1 MSNQPQRSLTAFLA
15 LCAVALTF
23 SPARADPPPD
33 TSPLSWM
40 RPGAKLISGYLSKPL
55 VLDDERPIYSVT
67 LTSDG
72 KDKVRLVLDP
82 NKRAFN
88 LFGDTTGET
97 EIATRTITATLKTV
111 KMADPAKMGRTLYEI
126 SAEKMNGRLYL
137 MIPSRKVGPSTVR
150 LIVRDKAG
158 AVESVIFF
166 DEDPGPALP
175 PCHPGCFPAGSSV
188 ETPSGPR
195 NIETI
200 RPGDVVLR
208 LLPDGK
214 TAPVKVA
221 SVFVGHAQIVEVETD
236 AGILRTTCKQPL
248 SLTTGTLKAAA
259 DLHAGDEV
267 ARWKDGKPASVK
279 VRDVRLK
286 DGQPVEIFNLV
297 LEESGI
303 FVVNGY
309 QVRSKPPPER

>member
-1 MSNQPQRSLTAFLA
+1 MSRQAQRSLTVFLA

-23 SPARADPPPD
+23 SPARADPPPV
-33 TSPLSWM
+33 TWV
-40 RPGAKLISGYLSKPL
+40 RPGGKLISGYLSKPL
-55 VLDDERPIYSVT
+55 VLDDERPIYSVS

-82 NKRAFN
+82 NKRTFN
-88 LFGDTTGET
+88 LFGDTTSET
-97 EIATRTITATLKTV
+97 DIATRTITATLKPV
-111 KMADPAKMGRTLYEI
+111 KMADPMKMDRTLYEL

-137 MIPSRKVGPSTVR
+137 VVPSKKVGPSTVR
-150 LIVRDKAG
+150 LVVRDKAG
-158 AVESVIFF
+158 AVESVIYL
-166 DEDPGPALP
+166 EEESMPVLP
-175 PCHPGCFPAGSSV
+175 PCHPGCFPAGSAV
-188 ETPSGPR
+188 ETPNGPR

-221 SVFVGHAQIVEVETD
+221 SVFVGHAQIIEVETD

-248 SLTTGTLKAAA
+248 SLTTGTLKAAS

-267 ARWKDGKPASVK
+267 ARWKDGKPGSVK
-279 VRDVRLK
+279 VRDVRQK